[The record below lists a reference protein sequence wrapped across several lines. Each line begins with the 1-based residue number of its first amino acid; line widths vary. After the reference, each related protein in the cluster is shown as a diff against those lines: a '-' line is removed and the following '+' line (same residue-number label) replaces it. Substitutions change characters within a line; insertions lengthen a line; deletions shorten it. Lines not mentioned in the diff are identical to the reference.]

1 MARLEMCDADAAAV
15 GGKPANAD
23 TFYQLGMMYS
33 IGGSVPADF
42 ISAHKW
48 FNIAAMKGKRD
59 AIRLRQEIAANMSA
73 ADISA
78 AQHAARAWI
87 IAHDQNSGA
96 AEAA

>member
-1 MARLEMCDADAAAV
+1 MARLEMPDADAGNA
-15 GGKPANAD
+15 GGKPADAD
-23 TFYQLGMMYS
+23 TFYQLGIMYS

-48 FNIAAMKGKRD
+48 FNIAAMKGKSD

-73 ADISA
+73 ADIAA
-78 AQHAARAWI
+78 AQRAARAWL
-87 IAHDQNSGA
+87 IAHDRDCGA